1 MENKNNI
8 TKKDANVKKQVTDEE
23 LKDVNGGVKIIL
35 ERMYAA
41 SETDEANQDRSY

>member
-23 LKDVNGGVKIIL
+23 LKDVNGGAMIKIADTYSAPA
-35 ERMYAA
+35 M
-41 SETDEANQDRSY
+41 DEANQDRSY